1 MLKGKRSEFIRFG
14 QGTNYMGWINR
25 LRNESEM
32 ATLTA
37 LLI

>member
-1 MLKGKRSEFIRFG
+1 MGKRSEFIRFG
-14 QGTNYMGWINR
+14 QGKNHMGWNNR

-32 ATLTA
+32 ATLSA